1 MGRPQP
7 RRDEGGG
14 QPQHTHRTGE
24 TADGGLPGE
33 QHQRA
38 DELTA
43 EEGRRP
49 QPRATPGELRAWI
62 NFLDCST
69 LLSDYLDQQ
78 LRRDAAMTHA
88 DYSLLARLSVAS
100 DRALGMS
107 LLAEQLMFTRSRLTR
122 AVIRLEESGYVRR
135 REDPADGRGQL
146 AELTETGMELMA
158 KAAPGHVTA
167 VRRVVFDALSP
178 EQVEQLATITAAV
191 LASLKQADEEDSYPS
206 ALPWHRR

>member
-1 MGRPQP
+1 MFDQANISVRVAAMTSP
-7 RRDEGGG
+7 RW
-14 QPQHTHRTGE
+14 
-24 TADGGLPGE
+24 
-33 QHQRA
+33 
-38 DELTA
+38 LTP
-43 EEGRRP
+43 E
-49 QPRATPGELRAWI
+49 ELRAWI

-78 LRRDAAMTHA
+78 LRRDAATTHA
-88 DYSLLARLSVAS
+88 DYSLLARLSVAP

-107 LLAEQLMFTRSRLTR
+107 LLAEQLKFTRSRLTR

-146 AELTETGMELMA
+146 AELTEAGMELMA
-158 KAAPGHVTA
+158 KAAPGHVAA

-178 EQVEQLATITAAV
+178 EQVNQLATITATV
-191 LASLKQADEEDSYPS
+191 VASSSRPHEEDAYPS

>member
-1 MGRPQP
+1 MTSP
-7 RRDEGGG
+7 RW
-14 QPQHTHRTGE
+14 
-24 TADGGLPGE
+24 
-33 QHQRA
+33 
-38 DELTA
+38 LTP
-43 EEGRRP
+43 E
-49 QPRATPGELRAWI
+49 ELRAWI

-78 LRRDAAMTHA
+78 LRRDAAMMHA
-88 DYSLLARLSVAS
+88 DYSLLARLSVAP

-107 LLAEQLMFTRSRLTR
+107 LLAEQLKFTRSRLTR

-146 AELTETGMELMA
+146 AELTEAGMELMA

-167 VRRVVFDALSP
+167 VRRVVFDALSL
-178 EQVEQLATITAAV
+178 EQVEQLATITATV
-191 LASLKQADEEDSYPS
+191 LASLKQAGEEDAYPA